1 MKLRSVQ
8 FAIAALAIAGGLFT
22 ASCNK
27 VEETVATITILNS
40 FGSPVQGADVRLFA
54 VGSVDND
61 VIGQIRFDTTQV
73 TNGAGKVSFNF
84 SEYYKRGQAGFAV
97 LDINA
102 TKGNLEGRGI
112 IKIVEEET
120 NEATVVIE

>member
-8 FAIAALAIAGGLFT
+8 FAIAALAIATGIFT

-27 VEETVATITILNS
+27 VEETVATITVLNS
-40 FGSPVQGADVRLFA
+40 FGAPVQGADVRLFA

-61 VIGQIRFDTTQV
+61 VIGEIRFDTTQV

-102 TKGNLEGRGI
+102 SKGALEGRGI

-120 NEATVVIE
+120 TEASVVIE

>member
-1 MKLRSVQ
+1 MKLRSIQ
-8 FAIAALAIAGGLFT
+8 FAAVALLVAASTIV

-27 VEETVATITILNS
+27 VEETVATVTVLNT

-61 VIGQIRFDTTQV
+61 VIGEIRFDTTQV

-102 TKGNLEGRGI
+102 SKGALEGRGI

>member
-27 VEETVATITILNS
+27 VEETVATITVLNT

-61 VIGQIRFDTTQV
+61 VVGQIRFDTLQV

-102 TKGNLEGRGI
+102 SKGSLEGRGI

>member
-8 FAIAALAIAGGLFT
+8 FAIAAMVFAIGIFS

-27 VEETVATITILNS
+27 VEETVATITVLNS
-40 FGSPVQGADVRLFA
+40 FGAPVQGADVRLFA

-61 VIGQIRFDTTQV
+61 VIGEIRFDTTQV

-102 TKGNLEGRGI
+102 SKGALEGRGI

-120 NEATVVIE
+120 TEASVVIE